1 MPDGGPGFPCAGG
14 PPGEYQFVLPQRREI
29 SILRRVARPDHAAP
43 AGLDMAERL
52 PSGIEFAGKQGPLE
66 SGLLDDAFDVA
77 LAGGL
82 PELGALVERFEHAT
96 GLLAG
101 VLGAAD
107 QDLMAG
113 GVGVHAEAALDAGN
127 ILVVMAEHDGGQTIV
142 VERERHLDRR
152 P

>member
-1 MPDGGPGFPCAGG
+1 MPDGEPGFACAGG
-14 PPGEYQFVLPQRREI
+14 PLSEYQFVLAERGEI
-29 SILRRVARPDHAAP
+29 TILRRVARPDHAAP

-82 PELGALVERFEHAT
+82 AELGALIERFEHAT
-96 GLLAG
+96 RLLAR

-107 QDLMAG
+107 QDLIAVGDG
-113 GVGVHAEAALDAGN
+113 GHPEPALDRSEEHTSELQSP
-127 ILVVMAEHDGGQTIV
+127 IHLV
-142 VERERHLDRR
+142 
-152 P
+152 